1 MSQEVLEAIKE
12 VLNDIYMN
20 PSQKG
25 LTSTFF
31 LRNGITWGDIVSYLT
46 SVGVL
51 GMAMGGVIKIKN
63 FLKSKFSKNKEEEV
77 KEKLENIEKI
87 AKEITPMII
96 SDPNSPLNKEKEPR
110 QETPWERKE
119 RLQRKPDS
127 GWKYKPKP
135 FNPNQHRPWANE
147 EESKE
152 DENVKEVFKPA
163 FLGQEI
169 AILNSQDGM
178 YVLYFDNIKDLDG
191 SETIENIAD
200 YVNSN
205 IDNLKIGKGVE
216 DWKDESCDLI
226 KLDEELKE
234 KLVNL
239 YKKDEE
245 LIKTLHKLEEMTT
258 SASSGAFVGKMGMT
272 QKKNITRGY
281 TPADQ
286 ITDMINDEELAIY
299 EMTATGGPASPNSQ
313 GQYVQPKIWAK
324 DEKNWRGA
332 KKTLYPKGEMVK
344 FDPCTKLNNNK
355 KAQQGKCSQGAVD
368 NVVKT
373 YKTKGSVI
381 SSDAIY
387 ETIAKKTGKSVDE
400 VKKIIES
407 KKDNNESLS
416 EK

>member
-1 MSQEVLEAIKE
+1 
-12 VLNDIYMN
+12 
-20 PSQKG
+20 
-25 LTSTFF
+25 
-31 LRNGITWGDIVSYLT
+31 
-46 SVGVL
+46 
-51 GMAMGGVIKIKN
+51 
-63 FLKSKFSKNKEEEV
+63 
-77 KEKLENIEKI
+77 
-87 AKEITPMII
+87 
-96 SDPNSPLNKEKEPR
+96 
-110 QETPWERKE
+110 
-119 RLQRKPDS
+119 
-127 GWKYKPKP
+127 
-135 FNPNQHRPWANE
+135 
-147 EESKE
+147 
-152 DENVKEVFKPA
+152 
-163 FLGQEI
+163 
-169 AILNSQDGM
+169 M

-205 IDNLKIGKGVE
+205 IDNLKIGKGIE
-216 DWKDESCDLI
+216 DWKDENIDLI

-245 LIKTLHKLEEMTT
+245 LVKILHKLEEMTST
-258 SASSGAFVGKMGMT
+258 ASVGGNTIVAPMGAP
-272 QKKNITRGY
+272 QRKNITKGY

-286 ITDMINDEELAIY
+286 INNLINDEEIEIN
-299 EMTATGGPASPNSQ
+299 EMTATGGPTSPNRQ
-313 GQYVQPKIWAK
+313 GQYNQPKFLAK
-324 DEKNWRGA
+324 DMENWRGA

-387 ETIAKKTGKSVDE
+387 ETIAKKTGKSIDE

-407 KKDNNESLS
+407 KIGDNQSLL
-416 EK
+416 KK